1 MTMRELIEM
10 ASLDAMG
17 LLDDTEREAFERAF
31 DAASPAVRRQVRR
44 EQGRLAQADGL
55 LPDVEPSDGL
65 RSRVLVA
72 VRDAMRGVAV
82 PDGDVLARL
91 APAGIALRRN
101 VSPLWRAACIG
112 FATATVV
119 LLAAGFTL
127 QQEWSRAAAAQQD
140 GELAMFA
147 ARDLGPEFGDV
158 LTNPNTQRVAF
169 IPASLDNREVG
180 TAAIYID
187 AETGTAYLICN
198 KLPEM
203 EGRFKLAVIDPDG
216 KVVDT
221 LAEFASNGSL
231 RGQQI
236 RNATGL
242 RAGATL
248 AIMAPQS
255 ATPLLVTAGV

>member
-1 MTMRELIEM
+1 MTTRELIEM

-17 LLDDTEREAFERAF
+17 LLDDAEREAFERAF
-31 DAASPAVRRQVRR
+31 EAASPAVRRQVRR
-44 EQGRLAQADGL
+44 EQGRLAEADGL
-55 LPDVEPSDGL
+55 LPDVEPPDGL
-65 RSRVLVA
+65 RFRVLVA
-72 VRDAMRGVAV
+72 VREAMRGVAAR
-82 PDGDVLARL
+82 DGDVLARL

-127 QQEWSRAAAAQQD
+127 QQELSRAAAAQED
-140 GELAMFA
+140 GELAAFA

-158 LTNPNTQRVAF
+158 LTNPNTERVAF
-169 IPASLDNREVG
+169 IPASLESREVG
-180 TAAIYID
+180 TAAIYFD

-203 EGRFKLAVIDPDG
+203 EGAYRLAVIDPSG
-216 KVVDT
+216 KVMDT
-221 LAEFASNGSL
+221 LAEFTSNGSI

-236 RNATGL
+236 RNSTGL
-242 RAGATL
+242 KAGATL

-255 ATPLLVTAGV
+255 TTPLLVTVGA